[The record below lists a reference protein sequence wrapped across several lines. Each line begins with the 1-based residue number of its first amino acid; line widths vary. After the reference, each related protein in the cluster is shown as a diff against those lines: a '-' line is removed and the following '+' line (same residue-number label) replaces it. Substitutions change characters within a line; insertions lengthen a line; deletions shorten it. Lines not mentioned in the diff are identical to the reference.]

1 MRIKSD
7 RIELKPFS
15 LEWANY
21 HFLAVLALFFGLLQ
35 LYFFLADCL
44 HGTPDTEWLFALCCF
59 AVSYCLYLFKSR
71 KLKHKRLD
79 IACNDD
85 IHKAKI
91 ITLLEAN
98 GWEICYNNRQFLQ
111 ASYLKLFPCS
121 ILFILIWKRNRT
133 LWNCIY
139 DPFHHG
145 LTLGLLSDWIG
156 RKVAKKIE
164 RLADD
169 GSR

>member
-44 HGTPDTEWLFALCCF
+44 HGTPDTEWLSALCCF

-71 KLKHKRLD
+71 KLKHKRLRLTS
-79 IACNDD
+79 NDE
-85 IHKAKI
+85 HLKTKI
-91 ITLLEAN
+91 IALLEAN
-98 GWEICYNNRQFLQ
+98 GWEIHYNNQRYLQ
-111 ASYLKLFPCS
+111 ASRWSYFTG
-121 ILFILIWKRNRT
+121 ILFILIWKRDRI
-133 LWNCIY
+133 LWNCIFN
-139 DPFHHG
+139 PFCRDMTIG
-145 LTLGLLSDWIG
+145 LICDSIG

-164 RLADD
+164 RLDDD